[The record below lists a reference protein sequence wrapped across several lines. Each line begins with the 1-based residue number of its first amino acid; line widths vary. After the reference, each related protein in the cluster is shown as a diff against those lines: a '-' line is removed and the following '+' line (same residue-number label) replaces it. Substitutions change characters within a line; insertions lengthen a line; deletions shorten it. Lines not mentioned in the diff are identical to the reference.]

1 MPKPMRMPSI
11 AIAGNSATC
20 VSTPPTIC
28 VVTGVA
34 DQPTAADAMSSTSS
48 TVVRLMTP
56 RTVIPPRHSD
66 TGPSVIGSVPAAFG
80 GAQVV
85 PPGLGGFGA
94 AQPALA
100 SAIAFSLRTGLGMG
114 TVLQSACSPLVAN
127 LIVILSPPPLVL
139 HDSTA
144 YSSLQPIG
152 GHTPSV
158 CAMPHV
164 LTAI

>member
-1 MPKPMRMPSI
+1 MQPTANPKARAYVGARYLAHIGRKYIPIEMPKPMRMPSI

-20 VSTPPTIC
+20 VSTPPTIW

-66 TGPSVIGSVPAAFG
+66 TGPSVIGSAPDTGPLG

-100 SAIAFSLRTGLGMG
+100 SAMAFSLRTGLGMG

-127 LIVILSPPPLVL
+127 LIE
-139 HDSTA
+139 
-144 YSSLQPIG
+144 
-152 GHTPSV
+152 
-158 CAMPHV
+158 
-164 LTAI
+164 

>member
-1 MPKPMRMPSI
+1 MQPTANPKARAYVGARYLAHIGRKYIPIEMPKPMRMPSI

-56 RTVIPPRHSD
+56 RTVIPPRHCD

-100 SAIAFSLRTGLGMG
+100 SAIAFS
-114 TVLQSACSPLVAN
+114 
-127 LIVILSPPPLVL
+127 
-139 HDSTA
+139 
-144 YSSLQPIG
+144 
-152 GHTPSV
+152 
-158 CAMPHV
+158 
-164 LTAI
+164 